1 MGTKWEEILQR
12 DVGYRLRSC
21 LEISVTFFY
30 EVDFVLV
37 FFYYLL
43 CMIVL
48 CLCCLGGVIK
58 NHNRLGHVAR
68 YAANSWR

>member
-37 FFYYLL
+37 FF
-43 CMIVL
+43 II
-48 CLCCLGGVIK
+48 CCV
-58 NHNRLGHVAR
+58 
-68 YAANSWR
+68 